1 MKLPIKAVVF
11 DWAGTMID
19 HGSRAPVVALQRVFD
34 DTGVPITEAEAR
46 ADMGRAKR
54 DHLRSL
60 LAVPRIAAAW
70 QVAKG
75 KKPNEADVDALHD
88 AVEPMMRIAAS
99 DCATLI
105 PGAADL
111 AARLRAEGVAI
122 ASCTGYTRPM
132 MADILPR
139 AAAQGY
145 APDSVVCSGETREGR
160 PSPLMLWKALGD
172 LGIWPALDLREGGRR
187 GRRDRRGSIRGGM
200 DGRRVGIGQRR
211 RAGPCRA
218 GGVAR
223 RRAPP
228 ADRSRRRRASRGGG
242 GLCRRERRRSLA
254 RPDGDRRAD
263 RRRRTAPGMTATASS
278 PSLRE
283 GAVTRWLRTAP
294 PIVFALYGGIA
305 AFATYFAMYAY
316 RKPFT
321 AGAYAH
327 VPGLAV
333 RDRFQNHARDRA
345 GRGLRACPS
354 SWGSR
359 SSPRWLRAT
368 ARRGDPPPDRP
379 VGELAL
385 VGFAVGP
392 PPVPACSARC
402 SSTASCSG
410 HDLGA
415 GVRLPGGPPPVRD
428 PGRHALRQLHPLVRR
443 W

>member
-172 LGIWPALDLREGGRR
+172 LGIWPAWTCVKVD
-187 GRRDRRGSIRGGM
+187 DAV
-200 DGRRVGIGQRR
+200 VGIGE
-211 RAGPCRA
+211 G
-218 GGVAR
+218 
-223 RRAPP
+223 
-228 ADRSRRRRASRGGG
+228 RS
-242 GLCRRERRRSLA
+242 
-254 RPDGDRRAD
+254 
-263 RRRRTAPGMTATASS
+263 
-278 PSLRE
+278 
-283 GAVTRWLRTAP
+283 
-294 PIVFALYGGIA
+294 
-305 AFATYFAMYAY
+305 
-316 RKPFT
+316 
-321 AGAYAH
+321 AGAWTVGVSASGNG
-327 VPGLAV
+327 VGLDHAALAALPDDERHRRIEAAAV
-333 RDRFQNHARDRA
+333 
-345 GRGLRACPS
+345 GLRAAGADYVVASVADLWPV
-354 SWGSR
+354 
-359 SSPRWLRAT
+359 LMAIA
-368 ARRGDPPPDRP
+368 ARIDAGERPP
-379 VGELAL
+379 A
-385 VGFAVGP
+385 
-392 PPVPACSARC
+392 
-402 SSTASCSG
+402 
-410 HDLGA
+410 
-415 GVRLPGGPPPVRD
+415 
-428 PGRHALRQLHPLVRR
+428 
-443 W
+443 